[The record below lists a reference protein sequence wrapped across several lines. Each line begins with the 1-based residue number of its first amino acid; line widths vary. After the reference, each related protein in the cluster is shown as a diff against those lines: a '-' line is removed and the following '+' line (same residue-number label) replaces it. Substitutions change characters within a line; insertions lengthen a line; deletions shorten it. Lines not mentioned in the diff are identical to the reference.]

1 MISASIDDVIAREI
15 LDSRGNPTVEV
26 EVYLDDGTMGRAA
39 VPSGASTGAH
49 EALEMR
55 DGDMS
60 RYLGKGVQNAVNNV
74 NELIAPEI
82 INYPI
87 TEQAAID
94 MAMLDLDGTDNKS
107 KLGANAIL
115 GVSLACAKASAD
127 SMGLPLYRYLGGT
140 NAKDLPVPMMNILNG
155 GEHADNTV
163 DIQEFMV
170 MPTGASCWAEALRM
184 CAEVYHNLA
193 KVLKGKGL
201 STAIGDEGGFAP
213 NLKNTEEAIEVIL
226 EAIKN
231 AGYVPGEQFHI
242 ALDCASTEMYE
253 DGVYTFEGEGV
264 KRTTDEMV
272 DYLADLCDKYPIISI
287 EDGMSEDDWD
297 GWVKLTKKIGDKV
310 QLVGDDLFVTNVERL
325 KKGIE
330 MGAANAI
337 LIKLNQIGS
346 LTETL
351 DAIEMAK
358 KAGWTAIV
366 SHRSGETEDT
376 FIADL
381 VVATNAGQIKTGA
394 PARTERVAKYNQLI
408 RIEDD
413 LGDVARYPG
422 IDAFYNIK
430 R

>member
-1 MISASIDDVIAREI
+1 MFSASIEKIQARQI

-26 EVYLDDGTMGRAA
+26 EVYLDDGAMGRAA

-55 DGDMS
+55 DGDKS
-60 RYLGKGVQNAVNNV
+60 RYLGKGVEQAVRNV
-74 NELIAPEI
+74 NELIAPELEGRAV
-82 INYPI
+82 
-87 TEQAAID
+87 TEQTSID
-94 MAMLDLDGTDNKS
+94 ETMLDLDGTPNKG

-115 GVSLACAKASAD
+115 GVSLACAKAAAESV
-127 SMGLPLYRYLGGT
+127 GLPLYRYLGGT

-155 GEHADNTV
+155 GKHADNTV

-170 MPTGASCWAEALRM
+170 MPTGACCWADALRM

-193 KVLKGKGL
+193 KVLKSKGL

-213 NLKNTEEAIEVIL
+213 NLKNSEETIQTILAAIDQ
-226 EAIKN
+226 
-231 AGYVPGEQFHI
+231 AGYKAGEQFHI
-242 ALDCASTEMYE
+242 ALDPAATEMYK
-253 DGVYTFEGEGV
+253 DGKYHFEGEGV
-264 KRTTDEMV
+264 ARTTAEMV
-272 DYLADLCDKYPIISI
+272 DYYESLATKYPIISI
-287 EDGMSEDDWD
+287 EDGMAEDDWD
-297 GWVKLTKKIGDKV
+297 GFKMLTERIGKRV
-310 QLVGDDLFVTNVERL
+310 QIMGDDLYVTNVERL

-330 MGAANAI
+330 MGASNSV
-337 LIKLNQIGS
+337 LIKLNQIGT

-351 DAIEMAK
+351 DTIEMAK
-358 KAGWTAIV
+358 RAGMTAVV

-381 VVATNAGQIKTGA
+381 VVGTNAGQIKTGA
-394 PARTERVAKYNQLI
+394 PARSERVAKYNQLL

-413 LGDVARYPG
+413 LDKVARYPG
-422 IDAFYNIK
+422 LTAFYNIK